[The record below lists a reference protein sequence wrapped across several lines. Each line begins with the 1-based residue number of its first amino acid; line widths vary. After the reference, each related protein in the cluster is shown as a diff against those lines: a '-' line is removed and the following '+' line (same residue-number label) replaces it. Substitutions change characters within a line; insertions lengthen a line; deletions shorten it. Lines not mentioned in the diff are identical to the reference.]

1 MGAGLVEFG
10 EERTVMG
17 AHDIFVEQPEDDAV
31 KFGFGVFRVMF
42 QGEGAGDDL
51 TPDVGLAFG
60 LLVAGFEGA

>member
-31 KFGFGVFRVMF
+31 KFGVWFFF
-42 QGEGAGDDL
+42 S
-51 TPDVGLAFG
+51 
-60 LLVAGFEGA
+60 